1 MAAQDNFERYFSEKI
16 WEMIPAIYRHEDG
29 LADNPYVLRGIV
41 EVLARQAAILRRSQ
55 DKLWN
60 DQSIELSDDWAVPYI
75 AELVGTR
82 LISALNK
89 RGYRID
95 VAKTIY
101 YRRRKGT
108 PRILGE
114 LISDITGWEGKL
126 VEEFKRLGRA
136 RHGLDPKPSLYAGRF
151 SGTMPG
157 GWADLRQPRASELTN
172 SPFDEY
178 HHTPDM
184 RKHSGQNG
192 RYNIPKLGFHLYRLK
207 AYKVQNVTPFSHSG
221 GLGFTFDPS
230 GRDIPLFQ
238 PRRRAKDWD
247 EWHSALEWEMPAP
260 IRCRL
265 LAHAE
270 YLIRA
275 VDIQDLKDRHGLSDA
290 TKLELTKLTNWHF
303 KNESQLQIALTTLG
317 TGITKTATQK
327 ELFDPPTP
335 IYVPLLRLTLVE
347 DCGKNA
353 LLPDV
358 SKLHPTE
365 FTPLLPFGLYVSSP
379 LAKDILPREQITAAD
394 IPNAWALVSP
404 AKNKRLVID
413 SEKGRFLFIGA
424 AVSEVTATY
433 HYGFSAD
440 IGAGTYSRKLIKNT
454 KFPILE
460 VENGVSLTAVKLN
473 NGEGITQIKDNKTYE
488 SIDNLGAVINLT
500 LQAANKV
507 RPFIKL
513 KKNWLLTGDTNAQ
526 LILDGLWI
534 GSQGNKNWSIILKG
548 TYDCVTIKNCTI
560 DPGGGVNILGE
571 NLNPVPILIEGT
583 IQKLV
588 IDASIIATIE
598 TKTNGLV
605 EELIICDSILQSVDP
620 TTKAVIDLD
629 KGKMVHIERT
639 TILGS
644 IKVHR
649 LEASE
654 VIITE
659 SSDVADTQTGCF
671 RFSAAP
677 SSSRLSRPYQSFL
690 FKNEAKHWF
699 NSRIFGRP
707 DYAQLSETAPIEI
720 LRGAENSSE
729 IGAFSSQINPIK
741 MDGLSAKIE
750 EYMPFGLIPI
760 FINQTLKK

>member
-29 LADNPYVLRGIV
+29 LADNSHVLRAIV
-41 EVLARQAAILRRSQ
+41 AVLARQAAILRRSQ

-60 DQSIELSDDWAVPYI
+60 DQSIELSDDWAVAYI
-75 AELVGTR
+75 ADLVGTR

-108 PRILGE
+108 PRILEE

-136 RHGLDPKPSLYAGRF
+136 RHGLDPKPMLYAGRF

-157 GWADLRQPRASELTN
+157 GWADLRQPRASELTDT
-172 SPFDEY
+172 PFDEF

-207 AYKVQNVTPFSHSG
+207 AYKVANVTPFSHNND

-230 GRDIPLFQ
+230 GRDIPLFS
-238 PRRRAKDWD
+238 PRRRATDWD

-265 LAHAE
+265 LGHAE

-275 VDIQDLKDRHGLSDA
+275 ADIQDLKDNHSLSAA
-290 TKLELTKLTNWHF
+290 TESALTKLTNWHF
-303 KNESQLQIALTTLG
+303 KNESQLQIALKTLG
-317 TGITKTATQK
+317 DATTQT
-327 ELFDPPTP
+327 ELFSPA
-335 IYVPLLRLTLVE
+335 IYLPLLRLTLAE

-358 SKLHPTE
+358 SQLHPTA
-365 FTPLLPFGLYVSSP
+365 FTPLLSFGLYVSSP

-394 IPNAWALVSP
+394 IPDSWALPPLP
-404 AKNKRLVID
+404 ATTRLAID
-413 SEKGRFLFIGA
+413 AEKGRFLFIGS
-424 AVSEVTATY
+424 AVAVVTATY

-440 IGAGTYSRKLIKNT
+440 IGAGTYKRKLIKNAALT
-454 KFPILE
+454 TVEI
-460 VENGVSLTAVKLN
+460 ENGVSITATKLN
-473 NGEGITQIKDNKTYE
+473 NGNGITQIKDNKTYE
-488 SIDNLGAVINLT
+488 TIDNIGTVKNLT
-500 LQAANKV
+500 LQAADER

-513 KKNWLLTGDTNAQ
+513 KKNWSLTGDTNAQ
-526 LILDGLWI
+526 LILNGLWI
-534 GSQGNKNWSIILKG
+534 GSQGNKDVSIILKG

-560 DPGGGVNILGE
+560 DPGGSVNILGDK
-571 NLNPVPILIEGT
+571 LNPVSILIEGT

-588 IDASIIATIE
+588 IDAAIIATI
-598 TKTNGLV
+598 KTQLTGLV
-605 EELIICDSILQSVDP
+605 EELVICDSIIQSIDP
-620 TTKAVIDLD
+620 TKPVIDLD

-639 TILGS
+639 TVLGS
-644 IKVHR
+644 LKVHR

-659 SSDVADTQTGCF
+659 HSNVADTQTGCF
-671 RFSAAP
+671 RFSTAP
-677 SSSRLSRPYQSFL
+677 VSSRLPRPYQSFL
-690 FKNEAKHWF
+690 FKKEAKHWF
-699 NSRIFGRP
+699 NSRIFSRP
-707 DYAQLSETAPIEI
+707 DYAQLSETAPVEI
-720 LRGAENSSE
+720 LRGAENSAE
-729 IGAFSSQINPIK
+729 MGAFSSQINPIK

-760 FINQTLKK
+760 FINQT